1 MPEEINEVA
10 ELLSEFNT
18 KISDMES
25 RHELLRER
33 VISFGNGFVK
43 SRDDLKKELNLIKG
57 DISKLQDTI
66 GNIQEN
72 LRYILA
78 QLENFVRK
86 EQLQT
91 FEKYIKFW
99 EPLKFTRTEDVQKM
113 IDEALQNKADADKEA
128 LQDNHKKL

>member
-1 MPEEINEVA
+1 MPEDTSEVA

-18 KISDMES
+18 KISDLES

-33 VISFGNGFVK
+33 VISFGGGFVK
-43 SRDDLKKELNLIKG
+43 SRDDLKKELNLVKG

-78 QLENFVRK
+78 QLDNFVRK

-91 FEKYIKFW
+91 FEKYIKLW
-99 EPLKFTRTEDVQKM
+99 EPLKFARTEDVQKM
-113 IDEALQNKADADKEA
+113 IDDALRNEANAGKEA
-128 LQDNHKKL
+128 LAG

>member
-1 MPEEINEVA
+1 MPEDASEVA

-18 KISDMES
+18 KISDLES

-33 VISFGNGFVK
+33 VISFGGGFVK
-43 SRDDLKKELNLIKG
+43 SRDDLKKELNLVKG

-78 QLENFVRK
+78 QLDNFVRK

-91 FEKYIKFW
+91 FEKYIKLW
-99 EPLKFTRTEDVQKM
+99 EPLKFARTEDVQKM
-113 IDEALQNKADADKEA
+113 I
-128 LQDNHKKL
+128 

>member
-1 MPEEINEVA
+1 MPEDTSEVA

-18 KISDMES
+18 KISDLES

-33 VISFGNGFVK
+33 VISFGGGFVK
-43 SRDDLKKELNLIKG
+43 SRDDLKKELNLVKG

-78 QLENFVRK
+78 QLDNFVRK

-91 FEKYIKFW
+91 FEKYIKLW
-99 EPLKFTRTEDVQKM
+99 EPLKFARTEDVQKM

-128 LQDNHKKL
+128 LAG